1 MMGGPSGGGRTGM
14 KKTGLLKRAGV
25 AVMTA
30 ALMVTAVACN
40 TKIKVNFEAKASD
53 YVKLGQYKGITVSVD
68 EQAIENELIEKKF
81 RTTWH
86 PIRLMMRFQEK
97 QGIRI
102 R

>member
-1 MMGGPSGGGRTGM
+1 M

-68 EQAIENELIEKKF
+68 EQAIENELIEKIKVVKLQLSQV
-81 RTTWH
+81 RTVNA
-86 PIRLMMRFQEK
+86 PAGQ
-97 QGIRI
+97 
-102 R
+102 

>member
-1 MMGGPSGGGRTGM
+1 
-14 KKTGLLKRAGV
+14 
-25 AVMTA
+25 MTA

-68 EQAIENELIEKKF
+68 EQAIENELIEKKVQNDLTSN
-81 RTTWH
+81 TTYDEVS
-86 PIRLMMRFQEK
+86 REARDKDQVLYRNN
-97 QGIRI
+97 R

>member
-53 YVKLGQYKGITVSVD
+53 YVKLAGKMLQKRKERLCQIRTV
-68 EQAIENELIEKKF
+68 
-81 RTTWH
+81 
-86 PIRLMMRFQEK
+86 
-97 QGIRI
+97 
-102 R
+102 